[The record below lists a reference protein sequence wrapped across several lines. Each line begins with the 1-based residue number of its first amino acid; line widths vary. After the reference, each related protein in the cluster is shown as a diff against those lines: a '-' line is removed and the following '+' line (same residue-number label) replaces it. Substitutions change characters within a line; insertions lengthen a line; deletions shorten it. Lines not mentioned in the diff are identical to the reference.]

1 MSPLDHD
8 EPTTGID
15 PLQDLGKQLPWDR
28 PDASRRE
35 AVRSSLLVA
44 ASDSPPRRAG
54 RAVLVG
60 AGFVTGALAAA
71 AVALLLVR
79 SPAPTA
85 THENYAQIES
95 SSVAE
100 LEHTSTLTS
109 SGSDEVVRIRAGKVR
124 LAVPATRAGDRVRTK
139 TGDAEIEGTGAYEV
153 VVANDKLSSVA
164 VSSGTAKVI
173 VDGKTVILAS
183 GETWSAPVLTADLSP
198 QTPDRGTDGIAP
210 TIGIEPTTGI
220 EPPAGIA
227 PKSANPVV
235 DAQGPTPSWVR
246 DVPSN
251 VGEINQ
257 STESIATTTRPATS
271 TSVTGS
277 HGTRSTVPAPTVID
291 TSAPSATT
299 PSATTRPSV
308 TTPSIT
314 TRPSITTTPSITTP
328 PSTATTPTP
337 PQPSIT
343 TNTTPS
349 IATKPTSSSEQHFQA
364 GWALLRDNKYSAAAD
379 ELAIAAAGDGPLASD
394 ARYFQAVAL
403 TKAGRAKEAEGAL
416 VAFLDGAPTSTKR
429 GRASVMLGR
438 LLIARG
444 DTKSAR
450 AWFTAA
456 LGDPD
461 ASVAGAAKAELAKVR
476 P

>member
-79 SPAPTA
+79 APAPTA

-100 LEHTSTLTS
+100 LEHTSTPTS

-153 VVANDKLSSVA
+153 VVANDRLSSVA

-183 GETWSAPVLTADLSP
+183 GETWTAPVLTADLSP
-198 QTPDRGTDGIAP
+198 RTPDRGSDGVA
-210 TIGIEPTTGI
+210 PTTGI
-220 EPPAGIA
+220 EPTAGIA

-235 DAQGPTPSWVR
+235 DAQGLTPSSVR

-251 VGEINQ
+251 VGEINR
-257 STESIATTTRPATS
+257 STQPIATTTRPPTSTS
-271 TSVTGS
+271 TSVTGT
-277 HGTRSTVPAPTVID
+277 HGTRSTAPAPSVID

-308 TTPSIT
+308 TTPPNT
-314 TRPSITTTPSITTP
+314 TNTTTPSIATP

-337 PQPSIT
+337 PRPSIT
-343 TNTTPS
+343 TSTTPS

-364 GWALLRDNKYSAAAD
+364 GWALLRDNRYSAAAD

-403 TKAGRAKEAEGAL
+403 TKAGRAKEAEAAL